1 MKLPQY
7 INIEAIFN
15 IYRSFVLAISI
26 ARNTSGIVETKPSN
40 MSQSATRSRVVQLYK
55 QLIYLGREYPK
66 NPEVMTAKIHDVFKR
81 NASESDPKKIEDL
94 IDKGNYI
101 VKELEALYYLRKYR
115 TLKKRY
121 YETEESQASTP
132 YLSQAIKD
140 EQISK

>member
-1 MKLPQY
+1 
-7 INIEAIFN
+7 
-15 IYRSFVLAISI
+15 
-26 ARNTSGIVETKPSN
+26 
-40 MSQSATRSRVVQLYK
+40 MSQSATRSRVIQLYK

-115 TLKKRY
+115 TLKRRY
-121 YETEESQASTP
+121 YDTEESHVATP
-132 YLSQAIKD
+132 YLNQALKD

>member
-1 MKLPQY
+1 MF
-7 INIEAIFN
+7 AITT
-15 IYRSFVLAISI
+15 
-26 ARNTSGIVETKPSN
+26 ARHTLGIVERKPST
-40 MSQSATRSRVVQLYK
+40 MSQSATRSRVIQLYK

-132 YLSQAIKD
+132 YLNQAIKD

>member
-1 MKLPQY
+1 M
-7 INIEAIFN
+7 
-15 IYRSFVLAISI
+15 
-26 ARNTSGIVETKPSN
+26 ETKPSN

-121 YETEESQASTP
+121 YDTEESQASTP
-132 YLSQAIKD
+132 YLNQAIKD